1 MAEVNLDVSQSL
13 DITCVQGDTFS
24 LNLTLKNSSGTG
36 IDITNYAFYMQVYES
51 AFKGRRLIISTTNT
65 SNTRTQKITKGNIV
79 ITADADQTTNPGLF
93 NISIGSEVMKT
104 MTPGSYDYEI
114 QFNTTGDSSGT
125 DTTFLKGVMTVLSDL
140 TKIDDR

>member
-1 MAEVNLDVSQSL
+1 MAQVNLDVSQNL

-36 IDITNYAFYMQVYES
+36 IDITNYAFYMQVYETS
-51 AFKGRRLIISTTNT
+51 LNKGGLVISTTNT
-65 SNTRTQKITKGNIV
+65 TGSRQQKITKGNIV
-79 ITADADQTTNPGLF
+79 IAADSDQTTNPGLF

-104 MTPGSYDYEI
+104 MTPGTYIYEI

-125 DTTFLKGVMTVLSDL
+125 DTTFLKGSIVVLSDV